1 MVQEGI
7 RTNMVAVFD
16 AIALG
21 NPFGSKYLPVDAWNQ
36 MVLKAIFMG
45 RPLYKIIDLDSRKN
59 EKLALIAHDYIHER
73 WSAGRVVTPEIWRLV
88 VGFVTPEI
96 AQDLVSAV
104 HNGDELTKRA
114 AFKTIKKSSFYH
126 ENEMPNEALF
136 YKNIS
141 WNAIGAQQYTQLKS

>member
-1 MVQEGI
+1 
-7 RTNMVAVFD
+7 
-16 AIALG
+16 
-21 NPFGSKYLPVDAWNQ
+21 
-36 MVLKAIFMG
+36 MG

-96 AQDLVSAV
+96 AKDLVSAV

-141 WNAIGAQQYTQLKS
+141 WNAIGAQQYTQLKF